1 MDWLVLQLSDSAFP
15 TGGFVHSQGLEAAH
29 QFGIAFDAA
38 AFLDQAIWQIG
49 MGALPFVRAGVIAKM
64 PIFEL
69 DSEMH
74 AFLTN
79 PIQNRASRAQG
90 RGLLR
95 VTREAFG
102 DREKIPGLIEL
113 CEKTKMHHAPVF
125 GALAGALGVATKDA
139 LQIFLHGAARNF
151 LSAAVRLGMVGPLEA
166 QRILASRS
174 SLLENVLGRCAD
186 LEIDAAAQTSP
197 ILDLASALHDRLYT
211 RLFQS

>member
-1 MDWLVLQLSDSAFP
+1 MNWLTLQLSDSAFP

-29 QFGIAFDAA
+29 QFGLAFDAS

-49 MGALPFVRAGVIAKM
+49 LGALPFVRAGVVAEI
-64 PIFEL
+64 PIFQL

-79 PIQNRASRAQG
+79 PIQSRASRAQG

-102 DREKIPGLIEL
+102 DREGVSEILEAA
-113 CEKTKMHHAPVF
+113 EKTQMHHAPIF
-125 GALAGALGVATKDA
+125 GSIAGALGMTPKEAQ
-139 LQIFLHGAARNF
+139 QIFLHGAARNF

-166 QRILASRS
+166 QRILASRAE
-174 SLLENVLGRCAD
+174 LLETALDRCAD
-186 LEIDAAAQTSP
+186 LRIDEAAQTSP
-197 ILDLASALHDRLYT
+197 MLELASALHDRLYT